1 MYRTLIVDDEQSVHQ
16 AIRAL
21 VDWNALGVQP
31 PGSAYHG
38 AEALEIMET
47 GRPQIVFIDMN
58 MPKMNG
64 VDFLEQASSRY
75 PGSRFI
81 VVSGYDSFDFARA
94 ALRHNVVDYL
104 LKPIDEEE
112 LAAALKKAVSLL
124 PPQPEEAQTADD
136 IADDLK
142 KYIDEHYREE
152 ISLDFLAERFHFSRE
167 YIGRI
172 FRSRHGYAVYE
183 YILQVRMKQAVE
195 LLRNPKLTLPVIA
208 DFLGYSNANYFS
220 KAFRRFYGISPIDFR
235 NQHFRQETS
244 SAL

>member
-21 VDWNALGVQP
+21 VDWNALGLRHP
-31 PGSAYHG
+31 ESAYHG
-38 AEALEIMET
+38 VEALEMMET
-47 GRPQIVFIDMN
+47 FRPQIVFVDMN
-58 MPKMNG
+58 MPRMNG
-64 VDFLEQASSRY
+64 VDFLEQAASRY
-75 PGSRFI
+75 PESRFI

-104 LKPIDEEE
+104 LKPVDEEE

-124 PPQPEEAQTADD
+124 PPQPEEAADN
-136 IADDLK
+136 LK

-152 ISLDFLAERFHFSRE
+152 ISLEFLAEQFHFSRE

-172 FRSRHGYAVYE
+172 FRAKHGFAVYE

-220 KAFRRFYGISPIDFR
+220 KAFRRFYGISPSDYR
-235 NQHFRQETS
+235 NQNFRQ
-244 SAL
+244 

>member
-16 AIRAL
+16 AIRTL
-21 VDWNALGVQP
+21 VDWNALGLRHP
-31 PGSAYHG
+31 ESAYHG
-38 AEALEIMET
+38 VEALEMMET
-47 GRPQIVFIDMN
+47 FRPQIVFVDMN
-58 MPKMNG
+58 MPRMNG
-64 VDFLEQASSRY
+64 VDFLEQAASHY
-75 PGSRFI
+75 PESRFI

-104 LKPIDEEE
+104 LKPVDEEE

-124 PPQPEEAQTADD
+124 PPQPEEAQTVND
-136 IADDLK
+136 IADNLK

-152 ISLDFLAERFHFSRE
+152 ISLEFLAEQFHFSRE

-172 FRSRHGYAVYE
+172 FRAKHGFAVYE

-220 KAFRRFYGISPIDFR
+220 KAFRRFYGISPSDYR
-235 NQHFRQETS
+235 NQNFRQ
-244 SAL
+244 

>member
-21 VDWNALGVQP
+21 VDWNALGLRHP
-31 PGSAYHG
+31 ESAYHG
-38 AEALEIMET
+38 VEALEMMET
-47 GRPQIVFIDMN
+47 FRPQIVFVDMN
-58 MPKMNG
+58 MPRMNG
-64 VDFLEQASSRY
+64 VDFLEQAASRY
-75 PGSRFI
+75 PESRFI

-104 LKPIDEEE
+104 LKPVDEEE

-124 PPQPEEAQTADD
+124 PPQPEEA
-136 IADDLK
+136 
-142 KYIDEHYREE
+142 
-152 ISLDFLAERFHFSRE
+152 ISLEFLAEQFHFSRE

-172 FRSRHGYAVYE
+172 FRAKHGFAVYE

-220 KAFRRFYGISPIDFR
+220 KAFRRFYGISPSDYR
-235 NQHFRQETS
+235 NQNFRQ
-244 SAL
+244 

>member
-21 VDWNALGVQP
+21 VEWNALGLQS

-47 GRPQIVFIDMN
+47 SRPQIIFVDMN

-124 PPQPEEAQTADD
+124 PPQPEEVQTADD
-136 IADDLK
+136 IADNLK

-152 ISLDFLAERFHFSRE
+152 ISLEFLAEQFHFSRE

-220 KAFRRFYGISPIDFR
+220 KAFRRFYGISPSDYR
-235 NQHFRQETS
+235 NQNFRQ
-244 SAL
+244 